1 MTAIT
6 KQIKVTQSII
16 AISVVVMYLLPAA
29 VAKFSTECAGMALCM
44 LLFFII
50 NPAYSVI
57 TGIISG
63 RNFKQRWYLPV
74 ISALLFLAGTWT
86 FFDATEMW
94 FIAYAAVY
102 LILSF
107 IAATITHLSLNKTAS

>member
-1 MTAIT
+1 MTAIR
-6 KQIKVTQSII
+6 KQRKVAQGII

-63 RNFKQRWYLPV
+63 RNFRQRWYLP
-74 ISALLFLAGTWT
+74 IFSALLFLAGTWT

-107 IAATITHLSLNKTAS
+107 IAATITHLSLRKTAS

>member
-1 MTAIT
+1 MTT
-6 KQIKVTQSII
+6 NPSQRKVTMSVI
-16 AISVVVMYLLPAA
+16 AISFVVMFLLPAA

-44 LLFFII
+44 LLFFIV
-50 NPAYSVI
+50 NPAYFVI

-63 RNFKQRWYLPV
+63 RNFQQRWYLPV

-86 FFDATEMW
+86 FFDATELW

-107 IAATITHLSLNKTAS
+107 IAAAITHLSLRKTA